1 MSANLELRW
10 LKIDE
15 LTGAAKRFAEFS
27 KEDIKEQG
35 NEENFDIKKYEAG
48 VKLVLGKL
56 DNSLMLKK
64 LFNPALG
71 EEAKSA
77 DTTLEKDEQAID
89 AVDLETVTSENQII
103 GKQDTEKQTKD
114 NEQEETSNAN

>member
-15 LTGAAKRFAEFS
+15 LTGAARRFAEFS

-35 NEENFDIKKYEAG
+35 KEENFDVKKYEAG

-56 DNSLMLKK
+56 DNSLLLKK
-64 LFNPALG
+64 LFNPTLG
-71 EEAKSA
+71 EE
-77 DTTLEKDEQAID
+77 LEQVID
-89 AVDLETVTSENQII
+89 AVDTNKVKKVNEVKEN
-103 GKQDTEKQTKD
+103 EL
-114 NEQEETSNAN
+114 EETNNAN